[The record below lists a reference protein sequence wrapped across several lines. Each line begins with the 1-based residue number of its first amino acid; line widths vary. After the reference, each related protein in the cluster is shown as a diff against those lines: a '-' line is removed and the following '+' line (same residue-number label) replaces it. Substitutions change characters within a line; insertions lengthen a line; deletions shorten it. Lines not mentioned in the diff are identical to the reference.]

1 MTETIPQDW
10 KIIQR
15 DSIEML
21 EREFSFPN
29 FSDAMIFATK
39 VGEIADAADHHPE
52 ITITWGRVS
61 VIWWSHD
68 SKGVTERDRKLARLT
83 DRLMI

>member
-1 MTETIPQDW
+1 
-10 KIIQR
+10 
-15 DSIEML
+15 
-21 EREFSFPN
+21 
-29 FSDAMIFATK
+29 MIFATK

-52 ITITWGRVS
+52 ITITWVRVS
-61 VIWWSHD
+61 FIWWSHD